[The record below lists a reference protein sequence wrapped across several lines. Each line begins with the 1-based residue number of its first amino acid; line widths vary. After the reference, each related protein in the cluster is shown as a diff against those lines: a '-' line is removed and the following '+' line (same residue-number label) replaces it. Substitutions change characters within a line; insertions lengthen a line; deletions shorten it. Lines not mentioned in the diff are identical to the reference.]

1 MNLIQKKWKISFRI
15 ICQCFSTVPFESL
28 YKVDHHTKKAQTRS
42 KQNICHSQST
52 IRKPRV
58 KKAIT

>member
-28 YKVDHHTKKAQTRS
+28 YKVDHHTKKAQTRFEAKYLS
-42 KQNICHSQST
+42 FSIHDS
-52 IRKPRV
+52 
-58 KKAIT
+58 